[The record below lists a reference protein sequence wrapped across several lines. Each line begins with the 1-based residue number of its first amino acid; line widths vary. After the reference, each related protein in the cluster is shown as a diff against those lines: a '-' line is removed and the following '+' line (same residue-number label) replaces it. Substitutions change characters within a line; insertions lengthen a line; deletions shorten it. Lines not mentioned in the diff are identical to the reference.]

1 MIPTG
6 ERIAGRRGRLLIVG
20 AVPPPMHGV
29 TVMTAALLRGGLE
42 AEFDVMHVDTSDHRT
57 IGNVGSFDLANIVLA
72 CRHIFGFVALL
83 RRHRP
88 DLVYLSLSQGLAGFL
103 RDATLLLAAR
113 IAGTHVAVH
122 AHGSRYRE
130 FFGRVP
136 APLRGLVRA
145 SLAPVKAIAVLG
157 EGQSEQ
163 FVGWAPPG
171 ARVTVVP
178 NGVADEWP
186 GGPPQR
192 ADHTGGTV
200 LDLSNLLPQK
210 GFVDVLE
217 AVPSVLARVPGVRF
231 VFAGDPWYDEATGR
245 RVRDLIAS
253 TGISE
258 AVAFVGAVDPRA
270 RRELLADAD
279 VFVFP
284 PRWEEGQ
291 PIVAIEAMSAGLPVV
306 FTASGALP
314 ETVRDGVEGLV
325 VPKGCPQAIADSVVR
340 LLGDDSLRA
349 RLGSAGRARYE
360 SEYTLDRW
368 LARMRSFFAAALEG
382 VGDRS

>member
-1 MIPTG
+1 MSSTG
-6 ERIAGRRGRLLIVG
+6 ERIASRRGRLLIVG

-42 AEFDVMHVDTSDHRT
+42 ADFDVVHADTSDHRT
-57 IGNVGSFDLANIVLA
+57 MGNVGRFDLANVVLA
-72 CRHIFGFVALL
+72 LRHFVRFVALL
-83 RRHRP
+83 WRHHP
-88 DLVYLSLSQGLAGFL
+88 DLVYLPLSQGLAGFL

-113 IAGTHVAVH
+113 VAGTRVAVH
-122 AHGSRYRE
+122 AHGARYCE
-130 FFGRVP
+130 FFERVP
-136 APLRGLVRA
+136 APLCALVPA
-145 SLAPVKAIAVLG
+145 SLAPVRAIAVLG
-157 EGQSEQ
+157 ESQSEQ
-163 FVGWAPPG
+163 FVGWAPAG

-186 GGPPQR
+186 EGPPER
-192 ADHTGGTV
+192 AGRSGGTV
-200 LDLSNLLPQK
+200 LYLSNLLPQK

-231 VFAGDPWYDEATGR
+231 VFAGDPKYDEATGR
-245 RVRDLIAS
+245 RVKDFVAD
-253 TGISE
+253 TGISKV
-258 AVAFVGAVDPRA
+258 VAFVGVVNPRA
-270 RRELLADAD
+270 RHELLAEAD
-279 VFVFP
+279 VLVFP

-291 PIVAIEAMSAGLPVV
+291 GIVAVEAMSAGLPLVV
-306 FTASGALP
+306 TASGGLA

-340 LLGDDSLRA
+340 LLRDQSLRA

-368 LARMRSFFAAALEG
+368 LSRMRSFFAAALEG
-382 VGDRS
+382 VGDRC